1 MLEKEEKLRKERELA
16 NKKIHEKKLEYERSQ
31 RKMKNLKDR
40 EELGKYSNLDLK
52 KFEDERKAE
61 NEAMFNRM
69 KIKK

>member
-1 MLEKEEKLRKERELA
+1 
-16 NKKIHEKKLEYERSQ
+16 
-31 RKMKNLKDR
+31 MKNLKDR